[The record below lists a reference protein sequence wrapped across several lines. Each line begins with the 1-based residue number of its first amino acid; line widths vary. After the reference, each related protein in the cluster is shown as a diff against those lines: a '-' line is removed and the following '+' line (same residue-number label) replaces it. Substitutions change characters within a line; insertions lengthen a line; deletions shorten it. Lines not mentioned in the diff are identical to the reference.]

1 MTSGAAS
8 LLSELSPGGNG
19 MGLASMAAQGLGSL
33 SGWARQSGAATS
45 ALGPGQASAPNSV
58 ADAGMLA
65 SLGRGAMSFL
75 GTGAGVAAAGV
86 GAAASAG
93 MLYQMGGEVVQGYR
107 SMGQT
112 RGGGFQEGLGYEMA
126 IRAQPLS
133 AQVLTPQGWMK
144 MGDLSPG
151 DQVISGEGTS
161 TTVLKVYDHGVR
173 DVYEV
178 QFDDGSTTRCT
189 LDHLWAVY
197 TQNND
202 LRVMRFEDMIGGK
215 RKNEYGLTRKCGRP
229 RYRVPLPEP
238 INFEKKVFPV
248 DPYTLGILLG
258 DGSHSQ
264 HYVGLTCFEDE
275 VYDMALPPGVNLKK
289 VNNKKGGTYY
299 FQGQGQGAPNPMVSA
314 MKEIGLMG
322 VACRDKFIPEPYL
335 FGSVEQRLALLQG
348 LMDTDGYI
356 SASDGRAFFTN
367 SSPRLI
373 DGVRSLVL
381 SLGGKAK
388 VFTFPE
394 KVSMIKGEEVSTKIS
409 YKMEIRLPSALGA
422 PVRLSRKVDV
432 YRAAHHKVRATSTRQ
447 IVSARQVTSES
458 CRCIYIDHPGH
469 LYVTDEY
476 IVTHNSMAMNP
487 FITTDQARQIV
498 SAGLSSG
505 YTGKEFD
512 TLTQFIAANLK
523 DMNMSVADSMKMFK
537 KNVTEGG
544 VSAEGVSGALETL
557 KVGSRQGYSSL
568 ETMTAGYANTSSAF
582 INAGMSGPQA
592 SRAAAASTFVL
603 NDSAELAGLY
613 SSIASSAAGDK
624 KIGGLLMNPSIS
636 GQNMPMGTTPE
647 SAWERISGDPNQAIY
662 NILRYFAQ
670 LAWQGSGGDEGIA
683 VSSFHSM
690 LKQNF
695 PQVDWQSRT
704 KVRALLKEVL
714 SNPNAIKNAN
724 SQEKQAGKE
733 AAAAKPLGTM
743 QRLGANIS
751 GNLQTGVAAVTDLFK
766 NVFTRSP
773 EEGWNWD
780 ETIRSSEQWQMGV
793 NEVRSPMLSTLVNQ
807 TQGGS
812 KNLQVGD
819 GKSWQQ
825 LDLANVE
832 QIKALSDGK
841 MKIRER
847 GDTSGGKYLTEIPNS
862 GKNGINGVIQTTPV
876 YGKLEV
882 TVHQNGKVDAPQT
895 VQLSPA
901 QQGAMEGVGGFYP
914 NTAPPG
920 DPRRG
925 AYG

>member
-1 MTSGAAS
+1 MTQGGFEVGADYVAARVSFDIDNSGVSSLRELSEELSRFRTATEAANRTGADFMKYLQQMTQLTNQATEAQTNLVNQIQKMADFQQSMMNTSPGIQASRGVPQGQGQFLGMGGGNGAGTASSRPATLGDASTYLGNLAQQDPRRYFNMQNNWGNVRTGDVPAGSPSDNDLAQHAQRHYNREKQQRDQAVSSQMDDPLSPIQRRISGMTSGAAS

-126 IRAQPLS
+126 IR
-133 AQVLTPQGWMK
+133 
-144 MGDLSPG
+144 
-151 DQVISGEGTS
+151 
-161 TTVLKVYDHGVR
+161 
-173 DVYEV
+173 
-178 QFDDGSTTRCT
+178 
-189 LDHLWAVY
+189 
-197 TQNND
+197 
-202 LRVMRFEDMIGGK
+202 
-215 RKNEYGLTRKCGRP
+215 
-229 RYRVPLPEP
+229 
-238 INFEKKVFPV
+238 
-248 DPYTLGILLG
+248 
-258 DGSHSQ
+258 
-264 HYVGLTCFEDE
+264 
-275 VYDMALPPGVNLKK
+275 
-289 VNNKKGGTYY
+289 
-299 FQGQGQGAPNPMVSA
+299 
-314 MKEIGLMG
+314 
-322 VACRDKFIPEPYL
+322 
-335 FGSVEQRLALLQG
+335 
-348 LMDTDGYI
+348 
-356 SASDGRAFFTN
+356 
-367 SSPRLI
+367 
-373 DGVRSLVL
+373 
-381 SLGGKAK
+381 
-388 VFTFPE
+388 
-394 KVSMIKGEEVSTKIS
+394 
-409 YKMEIRLPSALGA
+409 
-422 PVRLSRKVDV
+422 
-432 YRAAHHKVRATSTRQ
+432 
-447 IVSARQVTSES
+447 
-458 CRCIYIDHPGH
+458 
-469 LYVTDEY
+469 
-476 IVTHNSMAMNP
+476 SMAMNP

-582 INAGMSGPQA
+582 INAGMSGSQA
-592 SRAAAASTFVL
+592 SRAAAASTFVF

-647 SAWERISGDPNQAIY
+647 SAWERISGDPNQAVY

-714 SNPNAIKNAN
+714 SNPNAVKNAN

-743 QRLGANIS
+743 QRLGSNIS